1 MRIIIILKKKKLL
14 LLNIFFTLYV
24 GINLIGGERGIAS
37 YFEKKKN
44 EKILINEKSQLI
56 EETNKITIKNNL
68 LSKKIDLDYLDILY
82 REKLKLGKKDEI
94 LIKLK

>member
-24 GINLIGGERGIAS
+24 GINLIGGERGTAS

-44 EKILINEKSQLI
+44 EKILINEKLQLI
-56 EETNKITIKNNL
+56 EETNKITKKNNL